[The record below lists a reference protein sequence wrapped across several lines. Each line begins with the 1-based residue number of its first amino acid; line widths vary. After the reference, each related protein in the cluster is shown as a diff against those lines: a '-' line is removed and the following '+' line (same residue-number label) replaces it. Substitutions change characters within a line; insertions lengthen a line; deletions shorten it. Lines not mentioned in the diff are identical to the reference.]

1 VRTVSFP
8 DRARSGDMTLSPKPS
23 LLAAAVA
30 SLTLAV
36 PAAAH
41 AADAFVGVTAGDQL
55 VHFTSDTIPGL
66 SAAESIDGLPG
77 GERIVALDAGVGGAG
92 SELIALGRSGTL
104 YGLDGAHH
112 KVTRTAGGFGL
123 PIDPGT
129 PASLSVAPDGKS
141 ARVIAAG
148 HDRTVELISGAI
160 TADAPAAANVVV
172 DAGADGVLRGIDPVS
187 NSVVSLD
194 AAGEHALAPLAL
206 STHAPN
212 AVTTAADGALW
223 ISTSLAPRAHGEE
236 QSRLLRFDPQTG
248 RLRSQS
254 SFLFQQLDAL
264 AATGT
269 APDDTKAPT
278 VSVHIPKQTLKSAL
292 KHRGYVAVI
301 TTSEPGQT
309 VMSARVGSSYR
320 AFGFTTAIHGGT
332 IRVLASSKQDRI
344 RATAGH
350 RVRLHIAVHDWA
362 GNTKV
367 LDRYF
372 TLAR

>member
-1 VRTVSFP
+1 MP
-8 DRARSGDMTLSPKPS
+8 LSPNPH

-41 AADAFVGVTAGDQL
+41 AADAFVGVTGGDQL
-55 VHFTSDTIPGL
+55 VHFTSDTLPGL
-66 SAAESIDGLPG
+66 TAGTSIDGLPG
-77 GERIVALDAGVGGAG
+77 GERIVALDGGVGGAG

-104 YGLDGAHH
+104 YGLDAAHH
-112 KVTRTAGGFGL
+112 KVTRTAGGFGI
-123 PIDPGT
+123 PIVAGT
-129 PASLSVAPDGKS
+129 PVTLSVAPDGKS

-148 HDRTVELISGAI
+148 HDKTVDLTTGVV
-160 TADAPAAANVVV
+160 TADAPAAANVVA
-172 DAGADGVLRGIDPVS
+172 DTGADGVLRGIDPAS
-187 NSVVSLD
+187 NSVVTLD
-194 AAGEHALAPLAL
+194 ASGEHAVAPLGL
-206 STHAPN
+206 TTHAPN

-223 ISTSLAPRAHGEE
+223 ISTALAPRPRGEQ
-236 QSRLLRFDPQTG
+236 QSRLLRYDPKTG
-248 RLRSQS
+248 QLRSQD
-254 SFLFQQLDAL
+254 SFLFQQLDAI

-269 APDDTKAPT
+269 APDDTTAPK
-278 VSVHIPKQTLKSAL
+278 VSVHIPKQTLKTAL
-292 KHRGYVAVI
+292 KHRGYVAEI

-320 AFGFTTAIHGGT
+320 AFGFSTAIHAGKL
-332 IRVLASSKQDRI
+332 RVLASSRLTQI

-362 GNTKV
+362 GNTKI

-372 TLAR
+372 TLARV

>member
-1 VRTVSFP
+1 
-8 DRARSGDMTLSPKPS
+8 MTRSPKPQ

-41 AADAFVGVTAGDQL
+41 AADAFVGVTGGDQL

-66 SAAESIDGLPG
+66 SAGASIDGLPG
-77 GERIVALDAGVGGAG
+77 GEHLVALDRGVGGTG

-104 YGLDGAHH
+104 YGLDAAHH
-112 KVTRTAGGFGL
+112 KVTRTAGGFGIPIL
-123 PIDPGT
+123 PGA

-141 ARVIAAG
+141 ARVIASG
-148 HDRTVELISGAI
+148 HDRTVDLTSGAI

-172 DAGADGVLRGIDPVS
+172 DAGADGVLRGIDPAS
-187 NSVVSLD
+187 NTVVSLD
-194 AAGEHALAPLAL
+194 GAGEHALAPLAL
-206 STHAPN
+206 TTYAPD

-223 ISTSLAPRAHGEE
+223 ISTSLAPRAHGQP
-236 QSRLLRFDPQTG
+236 QSRLLRYDPKTG
-248 RLRSQS
+248 QLRSQN
-254 SFLFQQLDAL
+254 SFLFQQLDAI

-269 APDDTKAPT
+269 APDDTQAPK
-278 VSVHIPKQTLKSAL
+278 VSVHIPKQTLRDAL
-292 KHRGYVAVI
+292 KHRGYIAEI

-320 AFGFTTAIHGGT
+320 AFGFSTAIHGGT
-332 IRVLASSKQDRI
+332 IRVLASSKLSRI

-372 TLAR
+372 TLARH